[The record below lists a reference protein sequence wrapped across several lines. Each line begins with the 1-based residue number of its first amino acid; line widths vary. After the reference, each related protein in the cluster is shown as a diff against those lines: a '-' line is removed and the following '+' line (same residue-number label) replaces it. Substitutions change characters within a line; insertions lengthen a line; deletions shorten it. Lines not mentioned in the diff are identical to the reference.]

1 MIGKAVERQ
10 GIIRHGAKMISAVSD
25 ANVPK
30 LCVVLRKAYG
40 AGLYAMCGPGFEP
53 DVTLALPQASI
64 AVMGPEAA
72 VNAVYYNKIQEKPE
86 AERAAFVE
94 TLREQYRQDVDLY
107 KLASELHVDALV
119 PGDALRA
126 ELIRRYA
133 ACAHKRTWGWPR
145 KRAVTPV

>member
-25 ANVPK
+25 ASVPK
-30 LCVVLRKAYG
+30 FCVVLRKAYG

-53 DVTLALPQASI
+53 DATLALPQASI

-94 TLREQYRQDVDLY
+94 SLREQYRQDVDLY
-107 KLASELHVDALV
+107 KLAADLHVDAIIA
-119 PGDALRA
+119 GDDLRA
-126 ELIRRYA
+126 ELLRRLDA
-133 ACAHKRTWGWPR
+133 ARGKRSHQWPR
-145 KRAVTPV
+145 KRAVLPV